1 MMRSIQILVLVVISL
16 LGCSKNDENDIITN
30 DSIIGQWQLIER
42 FDGGSLEPIQNI
54 ENGEIIF
61 FKSDF
66 LYSNSNYPCTGNYL
80 MNNDNIV
87 EITVSCVSSE
97 NLLYTYDFENGYL
110 LFNSYPSTCDEGC
123 YDKYKRFYSE

>member
-1 MMRSIQILVLVVISL
+1 MMRYIQILVLVVISL

-61 FKSDF
+61 FQ
-66 LYSNSNYPCTGNYL
+66 
-80 MNNDNIV
+80 I
-87 EITVSCVSSE
+87 
-97 NLLYTYDFENGYL
+97 
-110 LFNSYPSTCDEGC
+110 
-123 YDKYKRFYSE
+123 RFFIF